1 MNINSFGGA
10 SLEAIKNF
18 EKSIGFSLP
27 EDYKQFLI
35 EYNGGTARVRYSTF
49 KVEELNENIPL
60 DVLYGLGVEK
70 KQLDLQKVNDEY
82 IDDMLPNCII
92 IGDDPGAGMIVLIND
107 DDYEGVYYW
116 DHSFHFAQSSEEENI
131 YKVADSFKAFIDG
144 LKNPQLD

>member
-35 EYNGGTARVRYSTF
+35 EYNGEARVRYSTF

-92 IGDDPGAGMIVLIND
+92 IGDDLGAGMIVLIND